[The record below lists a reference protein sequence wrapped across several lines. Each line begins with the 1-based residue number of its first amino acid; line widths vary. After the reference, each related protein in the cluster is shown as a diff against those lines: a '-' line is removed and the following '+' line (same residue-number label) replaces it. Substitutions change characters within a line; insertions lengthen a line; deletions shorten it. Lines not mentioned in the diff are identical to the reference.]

1 MTALITGGTGQVGSA
16 LRALLPDAD
25 APGRPLLDLSKP
37 SGIIPYLDA
46 HRPTAVLNAAAYTS
60 VDRAEDEEELATT
73 INGTSVG
80 VLAGWAARNRVP
92 FVTFSTDYVFD
103 GTSPVPYPEDHPIRP
118 INAYGRSK
126 AAGES
131 AALEAN
137 PDALIVR
144 TSWVIS
150 GTHPNFVATMLRL
163 ARERSLSVVDDQWG
177 CPTINTDL
185 AAAATGALRAGAT
198 GILHLANQG
207 PTTWYRLARAAVA
220 HAGIDPD
227 RISRCTTADYPTP
240 ARRPANSVLVST
252 RLDALGLPPMPPWSA
267 GLPDLIHRLTA

>member
-16 LRALLPDAD
+16 LRALVSDAD
-25 APGRPLLDLSKP
+25 APGRGLLDLSEP
-37 SGIIPYLDA
+37 AGIVPYLDA
-46 HRPTAVLNAAAYTS
+46 HRPTAILNAAAYTA
-60 VDRAEDEEELATT
+60 VDRAEEEEELATT
-73 INGTSVG
+73 VNGTSVG
-80 VLAGWAARNRVP
+80 VLAEWAARHEVP
-92 FVTFSTDYVFD
+92 FLTFSTDYVFD
-103 GTSPVPYPEDHPIRP
+103 GTSPAPYPEDHPVDP

-126 AAGES
+126 AAGEA

-150 GTHPNFVATMLRL
+150 GTHPNFVATIVRI
-163 ARERSLSVVDDQWG
+163 ARERTLSVVDDQWG

-185 AAAATGALRAGAT
+185 AAAAVGALRAGAT

-207 PTTWYRLARAAVA
+207 PTTWFRLARAAVE
-220 HAGIDPD
+220 HAGIDPG
-227 RISRCTTADYPTP
+227 RVSPCATADYPTP

-252 RLDALGLPPMPPWSA
+252 RLGALGLPPLPPWTA
-267 GLPDLIHRLTA
+267 GLPALVRRLTA

>member
-16 LRALLPDAD
+16 LRALFPDAD
-25 APGRPLLDLSKP
+25 APGRASLDLSEP
-37 SGIIPYLDA
+37 EGIVPYLDA
-46 HRPTAVLNAAAYTS
+46 HRPSVILNAAAYTA
-60 VDRAEDEEELATT
+60 VDRAEQEEQLATT
-73 INGTSVG
+73 VNGTSVG
-80 VLAGWAARNRVP
+80 VLAGWAARRGVP

-103 GTSPVPYPEDHPIRP
+103 GTSPLPYPEDHPVSP

-163 ARERSLSVVDDQWG
+163 APERSLSVVDDQWG

-185 AAAATGALRAGAT
+185 AAAAAGALRAGAT
-198 GILHLANQG
+198 GILHLCNQG
-207 PTTWYRLARAAVA
+207 PTTWYRLGRAALE
-220 HAGIDPD
+220 HAGIDPG
-227 RISRCTTADYPTP
+227 RISPCTTADYPTP
-240 ARRPANSVLVST
+240 ARRPANSVLAST
-252 RLDALGLPPMPPWSA
+252 RLGDLGLPPLPPWRS
-267 GLPDLIHRLTA
+267 GLPDLVRRLTA